1 MKGLILSGRA
11 DFSLDREVSEE
22 GFNFWSTHFVG
33 MTFVV
38 EENKPPDPLN
48 ISFFGAVGVMLETNT
63 RISHKRVKSGVK
75 KLREC
80 DYHKAS
86 SGLDQ

>member
-11 DFSLDREVSEE
+11 DLSLDREVSEE
-22 GFNFWSTHFVG
+22 GFNFWSIHFVG

-48 ISFFGAVGVMLETNT
+48 ISFFGAVGVMLETNS
-63 RISHKRVKSGVK
+63 ISNLVEELFGWRLHER
-75 KLREC
+75 
-80 DYHKAS
+80 YT
-86 SGLDQ
+86 